1 MRYTH
6 HVTYSE
12 FKRHLGKA
20 GLTVNEFAALLHLQP
35 SSVSNYA
42 KKTSV
47 PQAYAVI
54 AVSLGDAADRGV
66 DFRETFA
73 RYSLRFQ
80 HQGRT
85 GREVVTALSDY
96 RGKSNRRDRK

>member
-1 MRYTH
+1 M
-6 HVTYSE
+6 TYIE

-42 KKTSV
+42 KKIAV
-47 PQAYAVI
+47 PQTHAVI
-54 AVSLGDAADRGV
+54 AVALGDAADRGV
-66 DFRETFA
+66 DFRETLD
-73 RYSLRFQ
+73 RYGLRFQ

-85 GREVVTALSDY
+85 NGKVVAELSDY
-96 RGKSNRRDRK
+96 RGKSNRREGK